1 MAPRRD
7 PKLVG
12 RWFVVNEEGGP
23 WTFVDKDVWDSSGAP
38 IRGER
43 LEGGVMRI
51 EDAIINMVRT
61 HTVSDRELLDAGY
74 TMPAW
79 TCASCANSAALKPKF
94 CPECGTSTGIE

>member
-1 MAPRRD
+1 MAERRD

-23 WTFVDKDVWDSSGAP
+23 WTFVDKDVWDRSGAS

-51 EDAIINMVRT
+51 EDSIINKIRT
-61 HTVSDRELLDAGY
+61 PTISDRELLDAGY
-74 TMPAW
+74 MLPAW
-79 TCASCANSAALKPKF
+79 QCSSCANSAVLKPRF
-94 CPECGTSTGIE
+94 CPECGAKTGIE